1 MEWLQKDFITMVKKF
16 IDAGKGLA
24 SFLGKASEKT
34 GPQSVFQK
42 NLLDTFGEEEVAEGV
57 RIVGSKY
64 RSDNKELQRLFYRE
78 GQTVEDELVNLLEAR
93 YMGSTR
99 LQAHPLS
106 FTNRGVGASER
117 YLKLNETGQRLTDLP
132 GGPGD
137 KAMYGKN
144 YGEMTDNSVNNYY
157 SKFNKANGFK
167 RAPVLDE
174 MADEISLK
182 DTGKTIEGTAE
193 PVFQN
198 PELSAPI
205 SSGIPELKPLENMV
219 IKQMNEMD
227 EILTSMK
234 KTKADL
240 DARAA
245 FSVQEADEL
254 ESTIETFRRMI
265 DDGDEKGAFEFLKN
279 NLGKRTKNSKGGVI
293 KGGLMELLKRI
304 NPLLEKEMVKPKV
317 PVGPMRPDAIGDVQQ
332 IKNVSRNEDSGLEV
346 FDEMYDMIQ
355 NSPRYEGAMQAAF
368 MKLIDYEKFR
378 AMLLDD
384 NVKLQRM
391 LKADPEAAEG
401 FIRMLF
407 KQGGSEPS
415 SFNQGGGVGTLFERK
430 SA

>member
-1 MEWLQKDFITMVKKF
+1 MVKKF
-16 IDAGKGLA
+16 IDAAKGLA
-24 SFLGKASEKT
+24 SFLGRASEKT

-42 NLLDTFGEEEVAEGV
+42 NLLDTFGEEEVAESV
-57 RIVGSKY
+57 RIIGNKF
-64 RSDNKELQRLFYRE
+64 RSDNKELQRLFYKQ
-78 GQTVEDELVNLLEAR
+78 GQSAEDELVNLLEAR
-93 YMGSTR
+93 YMGSNR

-106 FTNRGVGASER
+106 FSERGPGAADR
-117 YLKLNETGQRLTDLP
+117 YLKLNDSGKRLTDLP

-137 KAMYGKN
+137 KAIYGKN
-144 YGEMTDNSVNNYY
+144 YGEMTDSSVDDYY
-157 SKFNKANGFK
+157 KKFNEDNGFK

-219 IKQMNEMD
+219 MKQMREMD
-227 EILTSMK
+227 EMLTNMK

-245 FSVQEADEL
+245 FSVREADEL
-254 ESTIETFRRMI
+254 ESTVDTFRRMI

-391 LKADPEAAEG
+391 LKNDPEAAEG

-407 KQGGSEPS
+407 KKGGSEPS
-415 SFNQGGGVGTLFERK
+415 SFSQGGGVGTLFERK

>member
-1 MEWLQKDFITMVKKF
+1 MVKKF
-16 IDAGKGLA
+16 IDAAKGLA

-42 NLLDTFGEEEVAEGV
+42 NLLDTFGEGEVAESV
-57 RIVGSKY
+57 RIIGNKF
-64 RSDNKELQRLFYRE
+64 RSDNKELQRLFYKQ
-78 GQTVEDELVNLLEAR
+78 GQSAEDELVNLLEAR
-93 YMGSTR
+93 YMGSNR

-106 FTNRGVGASER
+106 FNERGPGAADR
-117 YLKLNETGQRLTDLP
+117 YLKLNDSGKRLTDLP

-137 KAMYGKN
+137 KTIYGKN
-144 YGEMTDNSVNNYY
+144 YGEMTDSSVDDYY
-157 SKFNKANGFK
+157 KKFNEDNGFK
-167 RAPVLDE
+167 RAPILDE
-174 MADEISLK
+174 MADDISLK
-182 DTGKTIEGTAE
+182 DTGRTIEGTAE

-219 IKQMNEMD
+219 MKQMREMD
-227 EILTSMK
+227 EMLTNMK

-245 FSVQEADEL
+245 FSVREAEEL
-254 ESTIETFRRMI
+254 ESTVDTFRRMI

-279 NLGKRTKNSKGGVI
+279 NLGKRTKNAKGGII

-304 NPLLEKEMVKPKV
+304 NPTLEKEMVKPKV
-317 PVGPMRPDAIGDVQQ
+317 PVGPMRPDAIGDMQQ
-332 IKNVSRNEDSGLEV
+332 IKNLARNEDSGLEV

-355 NSPRYEGAMQAAF
+355 NSPRYEGAMQGAF

-391 LKADPEAAEG
+391 LKLDPEATEG

-407 KQGGSEPS
+407 KKGGSEPS
-415 SFNQGGGVGTLFERK
+415 SFSKGGGVGTLFERK